1 MAGKRKRESS
11 AASIPATTGASVEN
25 GSGSDATLDRKG
37 KSRDMEHGAED
48 GHKGPRVKYI
58 AAEGASSWTKSLGQS
73 LFRLIGNLVW
83 VVKLTTSDLDRDYA
97 KSLKHIAKK
106 LGVPKEHSKKL
117 RLAHVRDGGRE
128 VEIWDGTL
136 HRNLQVI

>member
-1 MAGKRKRESS
+1 MASKRKRESS
-11 AASIPATTGASVEN
+11 AASIPATTGSLVEN
-25 GSGSDATLDRKG
+25 SSGSDATLDRKG

-48 GHKGPRVKYI
+48 GHEGPRVKYI
-58 AAEGASSWTKSLGQS
+58 AAEGPSSWTKSLGKS
-73 LFRLIGNLVW
+73 LSIPGKIYHCRQAHI
-83 VVKLTTSDLDRDYA
+83 SDLDRDYA

-128 VEIWDGTL
+128 VEIWDGEPHSTL
-136 HRNLQVI
+136 LVM

>member
-1 MAGKRKRESS
+1 MAAKRKRESS
-11 AASIPATTGASVEN
+11 AASTPATTGASVEN
-25 GSGSDATLDRKG
+25 SSGSDATLDRKG
-37 KSRDMEHGAED
+37 QSKDTEHGAED
-48 GHKGPRVKYI
+48 GHKGPRVNYI
-58 AAEGASSWTKSLGQS
+58 AAEGPSSWTKSLGKS
-73 LFRLIGNLVW
+73 ISRLIGHLAW

-128 VEIWDGTL
+128 VEIWDGEL
-136 HRNLQVI
+136 HSTLQVI